1 MINFQLGK
9 AGVTKNFIE
18 ALSKT
23 FKKHELVKITILPSA
38 TRNRADVKKMARDL
52 CDELRQREGKNF
64 TARVVGFTIFI
75 RKWRKLKL
83 K

>member
-9 AGVTKNFIE
+9 AGVTKNFLE
-18 ALSKT
+18 QLSKT

-38 TRNRADVKKMARDL
+38 TRNRAEVMKIARDL
-52 CDELRQREGKNF
+52 WTELRQREEKNF
-64 TARVVGFTIFI
+64 TARVVGFTIII

-83 K
+83 T